1 MAEMEQTVEYM
12 ICAFIVIGIIVVVG
26 WVVFA
31 KIGVASHIGM
41 TEEDVKKVVPEDQYA
56 DTMGAMQQ
64 SSVVFWLI
72 AFIVA
77 FGGLLALYIV
87 ITESLEWTT

>member
-87 ITESLEWTT
+87 ITESLGH